1 MTFDFKDFKTFNY
14 YFMEV
19 TAKLNNLRMSPRKVR
34 LVADLIR
41 GLSIKDARVQLNFL
55 VKKSSSPILKLLNSA
70 AANARHNLKLDPEE
84 MYISAITVDGG
95 PVLKRTMPRAMG
107 RAYII
112 RKRTSH
118 VRLTLSE
125 KKDKQNKVLNVNK
138 KPVRSSHEATK
149 GAAEKKMPEEAKKEE
164 MKEKTADNDTPK
176 KTSGDAP
183 KKRLTGLSKRAFIK
197 K

>member
-1 MTFDFKDFKTFNY
+1 MQ
-14 YFMEV
+14 V
-19 TAKLNNLRMSPRKVR
+19 TAKLNNLRVSPRKVR
-34 LVADLIR
+34 LVANLIR

-70 AANARHNLKLDPEE
+70 TANAKHNLKLDPEE
-84 MYISAITVDGG
+84 MYVSAITVDGG

-125 KKDKQNKVLNVNK
+125 KKDKQKKVLNINK
-138 KPVRSSHEATK
+138 KPARSSHEATK
-149 GAAEKKMPEEAKKEE
+149 GTAEKKMPEEAKEEE
-164 MKEKTADNDTPK
+164 MKEKTINSDTAKRVKNPTE
-176 KTSGDAP
+176 KTSDAAP

>member
-1 MTFDFKDFKTFNY
+1 MQ
-14 YFMEV
+14 V
-19 TAKLNNLRMSPRKVR
+19 TAKLNNLRVSPRKVR

-41 GLSIKDARVQLNFL
+41 GLGMKDARVQLSFL
-55 VKKSSSPILKLLNSA
+55 VKKSSLPILKLLNSA

-107 RAYII
+107 RTYVI

-125 KKDKQNKVLNVNK
+125 KKDKQKKVLNVNK
-138 KPVRSSHEATK
+138 KTAHFSHKTTK
-149 GAAEKKMPEEAKKEE
+149 DVAEKKMSEEAEKDE
-164 MKEKTADNDTPK
+164 MKEKAIKSDTAKKVKSPAK
-176 KTSGDAP
+176 KTSDAAP
-183 KKRLTGLSKRAFIK
+183 KKRLTGLSKRAFVK
-197 K
+197 Q